1 MTPMELKHACVMVV
15 DDQAVMRLLIIG
27 SLRKLGVQRLHAF
40 ADATSALAALAST
53 RPDLVLTDVQMR
65 PIDGIGLVRAI
76 RVLPDP
82 QLAATRV
89 VFVTG
94 DTSDSA
100 RQVAEALGVCGFMA
114 KPPTPAALADTL
126 GRVLA

>member
-100 RQVAEALGVCGFMA
+100 RQVAEALGVCGVMA